1 MRDTVLKKDAPEPT
15 GRPVAGNPIA
25 RQDQECR
32 DASQPRL
39 DQALREMETIFDN
52 ALVGMALSHGGHIRK
67 INRRGADILGYT
79 SERLVGLDAVSL
91 FPSPTDYEQFVRK
104 ARQALAGSDRYVA
117 ECRLLGPQG
126 RLLTVRLQAKVVAD
140 APADETII
148 WVFDDITEQKRLE
161 EALHTSKQTA
171 ESACE
176 AKSQLLANMS
186 HELRTPL
193 NGILGMAQL
202 LLDSGV
208 TGETREY
215 LGIIRQSAG
224 VLLHVMGDLLDLS
237 NVEAGR
243 LSVEAREFDLRAEL
257 EPLLRNFAAQSQL
270 RPFTFSHRI
279 DPHLPERVIGDPDR
293 TRQICMH
300 LLGNAFKFTRKG
312 QVTASLDLEDG
323 TGPQAEPLEPGR
335 IRLRV
340 RVADTGIGIGPEQ
353 QQAIFEPFGIG
364 ENYLTKKYS
373 GAGLGL
379 TIAKRLANLM
389 GGDIGL
395 ESTPGQ
401 GSTFTLALEYGLPQS
416 KQPAAAHPEPAP
428 ESPSRSLAI
437 LLAEDEAVNR
447 LFTERLLR
455 KLGHRVVSASD
466 GQEALELLGRAPFDL
481 VLMDIQM
488 PRLNGLD
495 ATRRIRSG
503 QVAGVSPTV
512 PVVALTAYAMD
523 SDRVQGLEAGM
534 DEYVAKPFDAQDLV
548 QAMARAMARAD
559 GPRG

>member
-1 MRDTVLKKDAPEPT
+1 MRDTILKGNATKLAGHPVT
-15 GRPVAGNPIA
+15 GDPNVRP
-25 RQDQECR
+25 RQEDR
-32 DASQPRL
+32 DASQSRL
-39 DQALREMETIFDN
+39 DQALREMEIIFDN

-67 INRRGADILGYT
+67 INRRGADILGYPP
-79 SERLVGLDAVSL
+79 ERLVGLDAVSL

-104 ARQALAGSDRYVA
+104 ARQALADSDRYVA
-117 ECRLLGPQG
+117 ECRLLGPRG

-140 APADETII
+140 APTDETII

-161 EALHTSKQTA
+161 EALHTSKQAA

-215 LGIIRQSAG
+215 LAIIRQSAN

-257 EPLLRNFAAQSQL
+257 GPLLRNFAAQSQL

-279 DPHLPERVIGDPDR
+279 DPRLPERIIGDPDR
-293 TRQICMH
+293 TRQICTH

-312 QVTASLDLEDG
+312 RVTASLDLDDG
-323 TGPQAEPLEPGR
+323 TGSQAESVAPDR

-340 RVADTGIGIGPEQ
+340 RVTDTGVGIGPEQ

-395 ESTPGQ
+395 ESAPGQ
-401 GSTFTLALEYGLPQS
+401 GSTFTLTLEYGLPQG
-416 KQPAAAHPEPAP
+416 KQPAATQPAPEP
-428 ESPSRSLAI
+428 ESPSRSLRI

-488 PRLNGLD
+488 PRLNGLE

-503 QVAGVSPTV
+503 QVTGASSTM
-512 PVVALTAYAMD
+512 PVVALTAYAME

-534 DEYVAKPFDAQDLV
+534 DEYVAKPFDTQDLI
-548 QAMARAMARAD
+548 QAMDRVMARVD

>member
-1 MRDTVLKKDAPEPT
+1 MRDTFFKKDAQRID
-15 GRPVAGNPIA
+15 RPVAGDPNV
-25 RQDQECR
+25 RQRQEDR
-32 DASQPRL
+32 DASHLRL
-39 DQALREMETIFDN
+39 DQALSEMETIFDN
-52 ALVGMALSHGGHIRK
+52 ALVGMVLSHGGHIRK
-67 INRRGADILGYT
+67 INRRGADILGYAP
-79 SERLVGLDAVSL
+79 EQLVGLDAVSL

-104 ARQALAGSDRYVA
+104 ARQALADSDHYVA
-117 ECRLLGPQG
+117 ECRLLGPLG
-126 RLLTVRLQAKVVAD
+126 RPLTVRLQAQVVAD

-243 LSVEAREFDLRAEL
+243 LSVEAREFDLRTEL
-257 EPLLRNFAAQSQL
+257 GPVLRNFAAQSQL

-279 DPHLPERVIGDPDR
+279 DPRLPERVIGDPDR
-293 TRQICMH
+293 TRQVCMH

-312 QVTASLDLEDG
+312 QVTASLDLDDG
-323 TGPQAEPLEPGR
+323 TGPQAEPVAPGR

-340 RVADTGIGIGPEQ
+340 RVTDTGVGIEPEQ

-379 TIAKRLANLM
+379 AIAKRLANLM

-395 ESTPGQ
+395 ESAPGQ
-401 GSTFTLALEYGLPQS
+401 GSTFTLTLEYDLPQG
-416 KQPAAAHPEPAP
+416 KQPAAAHPAPAP
-428 ESPSRSLAI
+428 ESPSRSLTI

-455 KLGHRVVSASD
+455 KLGHQVVSASD
-466 GQEALELLGRAPFDL
+466 GQEALDLLGRGPFDL

-488 PRLNGLD
+488 PRINGLD

-503 QVAGVSPTV
+503 QVAGVSPTI

-523 SDRVQGLEAGM
+523 SDRAQGLEAGM
-534 DEYVAKPFDAQDLV
+534 DEYVTKPFNTQDLV
-548 QAMARAMARAD
+548 HAMARVMVRAD
-559 GPRG
+559 EPRG